1 VRSDGHAAA
10 HRAHLERLC
19 ADGGPLT
26 AHSRHATTENPEWF
40 NVRRQ
45 QPRAERR
52 ALHNEILAAFVAAN
66 PQVRRDRR
74 AIVLAGP
81 PGAGKSTAQAELV
94 ARARTRPV
102 HWLAV
107 DPDHF
112 KDALLQ
118 QALADGSY
126 ESFLVPEEVRELEAA
141 GERFWPRELA
151 ALVHNESSILAKKAI
166 RDAIGRGDNLVI
178 DGTLSGEKNARAQFE
193 ALEAAGYE
201 VMLADVET
209 TQEISEARTLGRWE
223 RGYLAAEDG
232 TAAGHD
238 ALLGGRW
245 VPLSFPASLYTEPGA
260 PESVCA
266 ANAAAIAEDFGCV
279 SEYALYRVDNA
290 ASAPMPAVRKGR
302 TARGGPL
309 VEGET
314 LDAVR
319 AAAVARPPRP
329 TQQPQRDPDRSR

>member
-1 VRSDGHAAA
+1 MRSDGHAAA

-26 AHSRHATTENPEWF
+26 AHSRHATTQNPEWF

-52 ALHNEILAAFVAAN
+52 TLHNEILAVFVAAN

-81 PGAGKSTAQAELV
+81 PGAGKSTALAELV
-94 ARARTRPV
+94 ARARIRPE
-102 HWLAV
+102 HWLPV

-126 ESFLVPEEVRELEAA
+126 ESYLVPEEVRELEAA

-151 ALVHNESSILAKKAI
+151 SLVHNESSILAKKAI
-166 RDAIGRGDNLVI
+166 RDALERGDNLII

-201 VMLADVET
+201 VMLSDVET

-232 TAAGHD
+232 QD
-238 ALLGGRW
+238 AVLGGRW
-245 VPLSFPASLYTEPGA
+245 VPLSIPASLYTEPA
-260 PESVCA
+260 ARESVCA
-266 ANAAAIAEDFGCV
+266 ANAATIAKDFGCV
-279 SEYALYRVDNA
+279 SEYALYRVADA
-290 ASAPMPAVRKGR
+290 ASAPVPAARKGR
-302 TARGGPL
+302 ASRGGPL
-309 VEGET
+309 VDGET

-319 AAAVARPPRP
+319 AAATARPVRP
-329 TQQPQRDPDRSR
+329 TPQPRRDTGRSH